1 MFNYWISS
9 NQNNTVKRVELTHST
24 PKEYCS
30 KYLPLPKMQPITF
43 FALILAIIVL
53 RSINDYID
61 SKRKK
66 NALYLA
72 NGKESTQS
80 LLVKYYDVLGLEY
93 KQAISPQIISKAFH
107 KQLELSTDDRLR
119 GYKPTYSLEELQAAK
134 AYMIHFYLY
143 SNSVN

>member
-1 MFNYWISS
+1 
-9 NQNNTVKRVELTHST
+9 
-24 PKEYCS
+24 
-30 KYLPLPKMQPITF
+30 MQPVTF

-53 RSINDYID
+53 RSINAYID

-107 KQLELSTDDRLR
+107 EQLLLSTDDRMR
-119 GYKPTYSLEELQAAK
+119 GYKPNYSLGELQAAK
-134 AYMIHFYLY
+134 AYLIDFCDYTARW
-143 SNSVN
+143 N

>member
-1 MFNYWISS
+1 
-9 NQNNTVKRVELTHST
+9 
-24 PKEYCS
+24 
-30 KYLPLPKMQPITF
+30 MQPVTF

-53 RSINDYID
+53 RSINAYID

-66 NALYLA
+66 NALYVA

-80 LLVKYYDVLGLEY
+80 LLVKYYGVLGLEY
-93 KQAISPQIISKAFH
+93 KQVISPQIINKAFH

-134 AYMIHFYLY
+134 AYLIDFCDYMGKW
-143 SNSVN
+143 N